1 MSLPKG
7 DVGKCVLPGHSKQV
21 WRRSVVAR
29 GALWGLGATSSTLS
43 SFRTTPPNLIRKSA
57 DNREEE
63 EVEDDENR
71 Y

>member
-7 DVGKCVLPGHSKQV
+7 DVGKCVLPGHSEQV
-21 WRRSVVAR
+21 CGMSVVAR
-29 GALWGLGATSSTLS
+29 GALWGLEATSSSLS

-57 DNREEE
+57 DNREGE